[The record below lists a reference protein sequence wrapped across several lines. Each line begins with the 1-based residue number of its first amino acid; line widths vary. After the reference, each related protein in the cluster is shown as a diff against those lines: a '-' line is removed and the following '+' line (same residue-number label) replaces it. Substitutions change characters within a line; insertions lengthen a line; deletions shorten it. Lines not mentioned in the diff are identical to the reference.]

1 MKKLAR
7 WVALDV
13 HADTIAIAVAD
24 HDEAPA
30 FMGVIDNTP
39 TAVAKLMRKLS
50 RDATVRVC
58 YEAGPCGYKI
68 YWQLTELGIKC
79 DVIAPSL
86 IPKRSGDR
94 VKTDRRD
101 ALKLARF
108 YRSGDLTP
116 VWVPDQSHEALREL
130 VRLRAMAKKEEH
142 RARRRTTQFL
152 MRHGHRKPK
161 GMTAWRCPF
170 MAWVGAIKLEHHAL
184 RIVLADLIAETERQ
198 SERVVRI
205 EREID
210 DAIKSAPAQTRALIE
225 GLQALRG
232 VATVVAATIVTEL
245 GSFTRFAKPAQ
256 LMSYSG
262 AVPGEHSSGDNIR
275 RGGITKAGNA
285 HLRHVLVEAAWA
297 YRSAP
302 RIYHALRMRQR
313 NTDERTRE
321 IAWKA
326 QHRLH
331 RRFQRLLAIGKPK
344 PKALTAIA
352 RELLGFIWAI
362 GTHIERSLSDAKEA
376 A

>member
-1 MKKLAR
+1 MKKIR

-24 HDEAPA
+24 HDEPPT
-30 FMGVIDNTP
+30 FMGVIENTP
-39 TAVAKLMRKLS
+39 SAVAKLMRKLT
-50 RDATVRVC
+50 RGMTVRVC
-58 YEAGPCGYKI
+58 YEAGPCGYNI
-68 YWQLTELGIKC
+68 YWQLAELEIHC
-79 DVIAPSL
+79 DVVAPSL
-86 IPKRSGDR
+86 IPKRPGDK

-108 YRSGDLTP
+108 YRNGDLTP
-116 VWVPDQSHEALREL
+116 VWVPDHSHEALREL
-130 VRLRAMAKKEEH
+130 VRLRATAKKEEH

-161 GMTAWRCPF
+161 GMTPWRSPF
-170 MAWVGAIKLEHHAL
+170 MAWVNEIKLEQRVL
-184 RIVLADLIAETERQ
+184 RVVLADLVAETERQ

-205 EREID
+205 DREID
-210 DAIKSAPAQTRALIE
+210 DAIAAAPPQTRALIE

-232 VATVVAATIVTEL
+232 VATVVAGTIVTEV

-262 AVPGEHSSGDNIR
+262 AVPGEHSSGDNVHR
-275 RGGITKAGNA
+275 RGITKTGNA

-297 YRSAP
+297 YRSPP
-302 RIYHALRMRQR
+302 RIYHVLKMRQR
-313 NTDERTRE
+313 KADERTRE

-331 RRFQRLLAIGKPK
+331 RRFQRMLVMGKAK

-352 RELLGFIWAI
+352 RELLGFVWAI
-362 GTHIERSLSDAKEA
+362 GTHIERTQQA
-376 A
+376 AA